1 MTRTALRLID
11 SRARR
16 AQPPRGR
23 LQAGFTLVEMA
34 VVVIILSLIM
44 TMGLSAAGSM
54 LLNSQRE
61 VTRERMKAVRD
72 AMVGYFAQNHRF
84 PCPDAGSN
92 VGNTGRD
99 GLEDRAVGGPNP
111 DPASACVGAM
121 GTVPYVTLGLS
132 RDQALDAWGNFISY
146 RLTTAPAWHLS
157 ATFARPAPPAAP
169 VCNPAGIVAP
179 PLAGL
184 GVFSS
189 PTVVQTNAAAWVLIS
204 HGRNGLGAWNTGP
217 NNTSRNDLPT
227 GADELANTQ
236 LVPAAPAG
244 YRAYPF
250 SDVELNPMDDLII
263 PMVVGELN
271 GALTK
276 AGQSLCF

>member
-1 MTRTALRLID
+1 
-11 SRARR
+11 
-16 AQPPRGR
+16 
-23 LQAGFTLVEMA
+23 MA

-54 LLNSQRE
+54 LLNSQRA
-61 VTRERMKAVRD
+61 VSRDRMIAVRD

-99 GLEDRAVGGPNP
+99 GLEDRAVGGLNP
-111 DPASACVGAM
+111 DPASACVGTM

-146 RLTTAPAWHLS
+146 RLATAPAWHLS
-157 ATFARPAPPAAP
+157 ATFALPVPPAAP
-169 VCNPAGIVAP
+169 VCNPAGISAP
-179 PLAGL
+179 PLGGL
-184 GVFSS
+184 GVFSG
-189 PTVVQTNAAAWVLIS
+189 PTVAQTNAAAWVLIS
-204 HGRNGLGAWNTGP
+204 HGRNGLGAFNTGP
-217 NNTSRNDLPT
+217 TNTSRNDPPT

-250 SDVELNPMDDLII
+250 SDVELNPMDDLVTS
-263 PMVVGELN
+263 MVVGELN